1 MYYEVRRR
9 RVRMRGLSPA
19 FRKPVNLFDMRR
31 GRYVRAIRE
40 VVERQINSIAGEL
53 RPRYGVGFLFW
64 MLTIQSR
71 PAESTIKS
79 NAARLESES
88 AQAPY

>member
-9 RVRMRGLSPA
+9 RIRMRGLSPA

-31 GRYVRAIRE
+31 GRYVPAIHE

-53 RPRYGVGFLFW
+53 RPRYGVGFLF
-64 MLTIQSR
+64 SDADN
-71 PAESTIKS
+71 PV
-79 NAARLESES
+79 AAGREHH
-88 AQAPY
+88 